1 MTSSRCMLGEPHRRR
16 SSRGTRVSPTILL
29 QLDSDC
35 RSGSTGSVPGCF
47 VGDCTLHARFLP
59 GHTYLSSTA
68 LIWQCNGNG
77 GLSSV
82 VYPQGSSLTFFNFLF
97 LSYGIRRRTP
107 MLLHFCIKRPRRK
120 EIILLIPNRMLN
132 RFLSG

>member
-1 MTSSRCMLGEPHRRR
+1 MCIITE
-16 SSRGTRVSPTILL
+16 RVNINISEEDPTWRIHFYIFCKLERNTQCL
-29 QLDSDC
+29 EHNIH
-35 RSGSTGSVPGCF
+35 T
-47 VGDCTLHARFLP
+47 HRFLP
-59 GHTYLSSTA
+59 GHPYPSSTA

-97 LSYGIRRRTP
+97 LSYGIGRRMP
-107 MLLHFCIKRPRRK
+107 MLLHFCIKRTSRK

-132 RFLSG
+132 PFVSG